1 MLKIA
6 VFKLF
11 EHACAGKLCQSKQLD
26 VQCSVCVSRCSNI
39 KFHRIQ
45 RNISLGTGALSYIS
59 AAAYQLREANILD
72 IDQPVTI
79 YLDPTDFGYANQ
91 WCPDIYGQPAANTP
105 TGRPLSE
112 NTTGIVKL
120 ALAAGYESNA
130 GQESPLKLAHVAS
143 SYRLDA

>member
-1 MLKIA
+1 MP
-6 VFKLF
+6 
-11 EHACAGKLCQSKQLD
+11 
-26 VQCSVCVSRCSNI
+26 VQVSYVRANNLTFNAAFVSADAATSNSI
-39 KFHRIQ
+39 EYSEIFP
-45 RNISLGTGALSYIS
+45 LGTGALSYIS